1 MMPKLD
7 LTQAFVK
14 KTKVPES
21 LNSIDHYDE
30 RMPGLLLKVL
40 PSGRK
45 TYYIRYKNPKKV
57 NCQRKIGNAEILSL
71 SQARALARRKLAEV
85 AMGEDPFKDAPLN
98 LSPTLE
104 AFAENDYIPYVKTY
118 KKSWEM
124 DISRIR
130 NHLLPYF
137 GTMRMKDIEKRDVVQ
152 LINDQLPDYKP
163 GSINRVIIL
172 LRYMFNLAIKWEIEG
187 VFRNPTAG
195 IPLLKENN
203 QVERFLSAEEAKAL
217 LIAIKASKNPMLQ
230 HIVSM
235 LILTG
240 ARKREVLDA
249 KWEDFDMERTSWR
262 IPNTKAGKA
271 RIVPLSDT
279 ATALLTKLRKKKRSP
294 YAFANPITLKPY
306 KSIYY
311 SWHTARKEAGLDD
324 VRIHDLRHSFA
335 SFLVNAG
342 RSLYEVQTLLG
353 HTQIK
358 TTQRYAHL
366 STTSLRAASNEVS
379 LAVPELI

>member
-1 MMPKLD
+1 MPKLD

-85 AMGEDPFKDAPLN
+85 AMGEDPFKDAPVN

-249 KWEDFDMERTSWR
+249 KWEDFDMERNSWR

>member
-1 MMPKLD
+1 MPKLD

-85 AMGEDPFKDAPLN
+85 AMGEDPFKDAPVN

-152 LINDQLPDYKP
+152 LINDQLPTYKP

>member
-1 MMPKLD
+1 MPKLD

-57 NCQRKIGNAEILSL
+57 SCQRKIGNAEILSL

-172 LRYMFNLAIKWEIEG
+172 LRYMFNLAIKWEVEG

-203 QVERFLSAEEAKAL
+203 QVERFLSVEEAKAL

-279 ATALLTKLRKKKRSP
+279 ATALLMKLRKKKRSP

>member
-1 MMPKLD
+1 MPKHD
-7 LTQAFVK
+7 LTQSFVK
-14 KTKVPES
+14 KIEIENERSSVDYY
-21 LNSIDHYDE
+21 DH
-30 RMPGLLLKVL
+30 RVPGLLLKVL

-45 TYYIRYKNPKKV
+45 TYYIRYKDLRKKS
-57 NCQRKIGNAEILSL
+57 CQRKIGNALILNL
-71 SQARALARRKLAEV
+71 SGARTLARRKLAEV
-85 AMGEDPFKDAPLN
+85 AMGIDPFVTVPVN

-104 AFAENDYIPYVKTY
+104 KFAESDYIPYVKTY

-124 DISRIR
+124 DISRIS

-137 GTMRMKDIEKRDVVQ
+137 GNVRLSDIEKRDVVQ
-152 LINDQLPDYKP
+152 LINDQLPTYKP
-163 GSINRVIIL
+163 GSINRVVIL
-172 LRYMFNLAIKWEIEG
+172 LRYMFNLAIKWEIHG

-203 QVERFLSAEEAKAL
+203 QVERFLSSEEAKAL
-217 LIAIKASKNPMLQ
+217 LVTIKHSKNPMLQ

-249 KWEDFDMERTSWR
+249 KWEDFDMGRNIWR

-279 ATALLTKLRKKKRSP
+279 ATLLLTKLRKKKRSA
-294 YAFANPITLKPY
+294 YTFANPVTLKPY
-306 KSIYY
+306 RSVYY
-311 SWHTARKEAGLDD
+311 SWHTARKEADLAD

-366 STTSLRAASNEVS
+366 SITSLRSASNEIS
-379 LAVPELI
+379 LAVPELT

>member
-1 MMPKLD
+1 MPKLD

-137 GTMRMKDIEKRDVVQ
+137 GTMRMKDIEKRDFGQ

-271 RIVPLSDT
+271 RIVPLSDA
-279 ATALLTKLRKKKRSP
+279 ATALLTNLRKKKRSP

>member
-1 MMPKLD
+1 MPKLD

-104 AFAENDYIPYVKTY
+104 AFAKNDYIPYVKTY

-137 GTMRMKDIEKRDVVQ
+137 GTMCMKDIEKRDVVQ

-195 IPLLKENN
+195 IPFLKENN

>member
-1 MMPKLD
+1 
-7 LTQAFVK
+7 
-14 KTKVPES
+14 
-21 LNSIDHYDE
+21 
-30 RMPGLLLKVL
+30 
-40 PSGRK
+40 
-45 TYYIRYKNPKKV
+45 
-57 NCQRKIGNAEILSL
+57 
-71 SQARALARRKLAEV
+71 
-85 AMGEDPFKDAPLN
+85 MGEDPFKDAPVN

-152 LINDQLPDYKP
+152 LINDQLPTYKP

-172 LRYMFNLAIKWEIEG
+172 LRYMFNLAIKWEVEG

>member
-1 MMPKLD
+1 MPKLD

-14 KTKVPES
+14 KTKAPES
-21 LNSIDHYDE
+21 LNSIDYYDE

-152 LINDQLPDYKP
+152 LINDKLPDYKP

-172 LRYMFNLAIKWEIEG
+172 LRYMFNLAIKWEVEG
-187 VFRNPTAG
+187 VSRNPTAG

-262 IPNTKAGKA
+262 IPNTKTGKA

-279 ATALLTKLRKKKRSP
+279 ATALLTKLKKKKRSP

-366 STTSLRAASNEVS
+366 STTSLRAASNEIS

>member
-1 MMPKLD
+1 MPKLN
-7 LTQAFVK
+7 LTQSLVNKA
-14 KTKVPES
+14 KVEEGITS
-21 LNSIDHYDE
+21 VDYYDE
-30 RMPGLLLKVL
+30 RIPGLLMKVL

-45 TYYIRYKNPKKV
+45 TYYIRYKDKRKV
-57 NCQRKIGNAEILSL
+57 SSQRKLGNAVILTL
-71 SQARALARRKLAEV
+71 SDARALARRKLAEI
-85 AMGEDPFKDAPLN
+85 AMGADPFSLIQSNP
-98 LSPTLE
+98 SPTLE
-104 AFAENDYIPYVKTY
+104 KFAASGYIPYVKTY

-137 GTMRMKDIEKRDVVQ
+137 GAMRMSDIEKRDVVQ
-152 LINDQLPDYKP
+152 LINDKLPSYKP

-172 LRYMFNLAIKWEIEG
+172 LRYMFNLAIKWEVEG
-187 VFRNPTAG
+187 VSRNPTAG
-195 IPLLKENN
+195 IPLLKEDNH
-203 QVERFLSAEEAKAL
+203 VERFLSSEEAKAL
-217 LIAIKASKNPMLQ
+217 LIAIKNSKNPMLQ
-230 HIVSM
+230 HIISM

-249 KWEDFDMERTSWR
+249 KWEDLDMDRNIWR
-262 IPNTKAGKA
+262 IPTTKAGKA
-271 RIVPLSDT
+271 RIVPLSD
-279 ATALLTKLRKKKRSP
+279 AASVLLIKLRQRKRCAH
-294 YAFANPITLKPY
+294 AFANPATLKPY
-306 KSIYY
+306 SSVYY
-311 SWHTARKEAGLDD
+311 SWHTARKEAGLND
-324 VRIHDLRHSFA
+324 VRVHDLRHSFA

-366 STTSLRAASNEVS
+366 STTSLRSASNEIS

>member
-1 MMPKLD
+1 MPKLD

-137 GTMRMKDIEKRDVVQ
+137 GIMRMKDIEKRDVVQ

-172 LRYMFNLAIKWEIEG
+172 LRYMFNLAIKWEVVG

>member
-1 MMPKLD
+1 MPKLD

-152 LINDQLPDYKP
+152 LINDKLPDYKP

-172 LRYMFNLAIKWEIEG
+172 LRYMFNLAIKWEVEG
-187 VFRNPTAG
+187 VSRNPTAG

>member
-1 MMPKLD
+1 MPKLD

-21 LNSIDHYDE
+21 LNGIDHYDE

-203 QVERFLSAEEAKAL
+203 QVERFLSAEDAKAL

>member
-1 MMPKLD
+1 MPKLD

-21 LNSIDHYDE
+21 LNGIDHYDE

-45 TYYIRYKNPKKV
+45 TYYIRYKNPKKI

-71 SQARALARRKLAEV
+71 SQARALARRKLAEI
-85 AMGEDPFKDAPLN
+85 AMGEDPFKDAPVN

-124 DISRIR
+124 DISRTR

-137 GTMRMKDIEKRDVVQ
+137 GIMRMKDIEKRDVVQ

-271 RIVPLSDT
+271 RIVPLSDA

>member
-1 MMPKLD
+1 MPKLN
-7 LTQAFVK
+7 LTQSFVNK
-14 KTKVPES
+14 AKVEEGITS
-21 LNSIDHYDE
+21 VDYYDE
-30 RMPGLLLKVL
+30 RIPGLLMKVL

-45 TYYIRYKNPKKV
+45 TYYIRYKDQRKV
-57 NCQRKIGNAEILSL
+57 SAQRKIGNAVILTL
-71 SQARALARRKLAEV
+71 SDARALARRKLAEI
-85 AMGEDPFKDAPLN
+85 AMGEEPFSLIQSNP
-98 LSPTLE
+98 SPTLE
-104 AFAENDYIPYVKTY
+104 KFAASDYIPYVKTY

-130 NHLLPYF
+130 NLLPYF
-137 GTMRMKDIEKRDVVQ
+137 GAMRMSDIEKRDVVQ
-152 LINDQLPDYKP
+152 LINDQLPSYKP

-172 LRYMFNLAIKWEIEG
+172 LRYMFNLAIKWEVEG
-187 VFRNPTAG
+187 VSRNPTAG
-195 IPLLKENN
+195 IPLLKEDNH
-203 QVERFLSAEEAKAL
+203 VERFLSSEEAKAL
-217 LIAIKASKNPMLQ
+217 LIAIKNSKNPMLQ
-230 HIVSM
+230 HIISM

-249 KWEDFDMERTSWR
+249 KWEDFDMERNIWR
-262 IPNTKAGKA
+262 IPTTKAGKA

-279 ATALLTKLRKKKRSP
+279 ASVLLIKLRQRKRCA
-294 YAFANPITLKPY
+294 YAFANPVTLKPY
-306 KSIYY
+306 SSVYY
-311 SWHTARKEAGLDD
+311 SWHTARKKAGLSD
-324 VRIHDLRHSFA
+324 VRVHDLRHSFA

-366 STTSLRAASNEVS
+366 STTSLRSASNEIS

>member
-1 MMPKLD
+1 MPMLN
-7 LTQAFVK
+7 LTQSLVNKA
-14 KTKVPES
+14 KVEEGITS
-21 LNSIDHYDE
+21 VDYYDE
-30 RMPGLLLKVL
+30 RIPGLLMKVL

-45 TYYIRYKNPKKV
+45 TYYIRYKDKRKV
-57 NCQRKIGNAEILSL
+57 SSQRKLGNAVILTL
-71 SQARALARRKLAEV
+71 SDARALARRKLAEI
-85 AMGEDPFKDAPLN
+85 AMGADPFSLIQSNP
-98 LSPTLE
+98 SPTLKK
-104 AFAENDYIPYVKTY
+104 FAASDYIPYVKTY

-137 GTMRMKDIEKRDVVQ
+137 GAMRMSDIEKRDVVQ
-152 LINDQLPDYKP
+152 LINDQLPSYKP

-172 LRYMFNLAIKWEIEG
+172 LRYMFNLAIKWEVEG
-187 VFRNPTAG
+187 VSRNPTAG
-195 IPLLKENN
+195 IPLLKEDNH
-203 QVERFLSAEEAKAL
+203 VERFLSSEEAKAL
-217 LIAIKASKNPMLQ
+217 LIAIKNSKDPMLQ
-230 HIVSM
+230 HIISM

-249 KWEDFDMERTSWR
+249 KWEDFDMERKIWR
-262 IPNTKAGKA
+262 IPTTKAGKA

-279 ATALLTKLRKKKRSP
+279 ASVLLIKLRQRKRCAH
-294 YAFANPITLKPY
+294 AFANPATLKPY
-306 KSIYY
+306 SSVYY
-311 SWHTARKEAGLDD
+311 SWHTARKEAGLND
-324 VRIHDLRHSFA
+324 VRVHDLRHSFA
-335 SFLVNAG
+335 SLLVNAG

-366 STTSLRAASNEVS
+366 STTSLRSASNEIS

>member
-1 MMPKLD
+1 MPKLD

-85 AMGEDPFKDAPLN
+85 AMGEDPFKDAPVN

-137 GTMRMKDIEKRDVVQ
+137 GIMRMKDIEKRDVVQ

>member
-1 MMPKLD
+1 MPKLD
-7 LTQAFVK
+7 LTQAFVR
-14 KTKVPES
+14 KTTVPES

-85 AMGEDPFKDAPLN
+85 AMGEDPFKDAPVN

-104 AFAENDYIPYVKTY
+104 AFAANDYIPYVKTY

-172 LRYMFNLAIKWEIEG
+172 LRYMFNLAIKWEVEG

-279 ATALLTKLRKKKRSP
+279 ATALLMKLRKKKRSP

>member
-1 MMPKLD
+1 MPKLD

-279 ATALLTKLRKKKRSP
+279 ATALLMKLRKKKRSP

>member
-1 MMPKLD
+1 MPKLD

-45 TYYIRYKNPKKV
+45 TCYIRYKNPKKV

-98 LSPTLE
+98 LSPSLE

-152 LINDQLPDYKP
+152 LINDELPDYKP

>member
-1 MMPKLD
+1 MPKLN
-7 LTQAFVK
+7 LTQSFVNRS
-14 KTKVPES
+14 KVEKGITC
-21 LNSIDHYDE
+21 LDYYDE
-30 RMPGLLLKVL
+30 RIPGLLMKIL

-45 TYYIRYKNPKKV
+45 TYYIRYKDQRKV
-57 NCQRKIGNAEILSL
+57 SAQRKIGNAVILTL
-71 SQARALARRKLAEV
+71 SDARALARRKLAEI
-85 AMGEDPFKDAPLN
+85 AMGSDPFLLVQTN

-104 AFAENDYIPYVKTY
+104 IFATRDYIPYVKTY

-137 GTMRMKDIEKRDVVQ
+137 GAMRMSDIEKRDVVQ
-152 LINDQLPDYKP
+152 LINDQLPSYKP

-172 LRYMFNLAIKWEIEG
+172 LRYMFNLAIKWEVEG
-187 VFRNPTAG
+187 VSRNPTAG

-203 QVERFLSAEEAKAL
+203 HVERFLSSKEAKTL
-217 LIAIKASKNPMLQ
+217 LIAIKNSKNPTLQ
-230 HIVSM
+230 HIISM

-249 KWEDFDMERTSWR
+249 KWEDFDMERKIWR

-279 ATALLTKLRKKKRSP
+279 ASVLLTKLRQKKRCA
-294 YAFANPITLKPY
+294 YAFANPATLKPY
-306 KSIYY
+306 SSVYY
-311 SWHTARKEAGLDD
+311 SWHTARKEAGLSD

-366 STTSLRAASNEVS
+366 STTSLRSASNEIS
-379 LAVPELI
+379 LAVPELT